1 MTNDQKTKSYEI
13 PKREV
18 FEAWKRVKSNKGS
31 AGVDGISIEQF
42 EMNLSKN
49 LYKVWNRMSSGSYF
63 PGAVKRVEIPKV
75 DGSMR
80 PLGIPNVCD
89 RIAQDVVRAR
99 LEVELEPIFHND
111 SYGFRPNKSAHDAI
125 AKCKSRCQKYNW
137 VIDLD
142 ISKYFDTI
150 DHELLMKAVRKHCQT
165 SWMIMYIERWLKA
178 PVLLTTG
185 ETINNNTGTPQ
196 GGVISPLLANLFLH
210 YVFDRWIS
218 KHHPKVLFE
227 RYADD
232 LIIHCETETEAR
244 QIFEQIQQRFSECN
258 LKVHPEKTKLVYCRD
273 YRRQDKN
280 HKIIKFDFLGV
291 TFRPRCATSKING
304 KAVVRFWPSASK
316 KSKKRVRD
324 KIKAI
329 INSKHTSVTVEI
341 LASKVNPIIKGWL
354 NYFARYYGVGDI
366 IFYIQKRLTNWLMRK
381 RQYNT
386 RRAIQ
391 WLVRCRKNCKTL
403 LAHWSYN

>member
-18 FEAWKRVKSNKGS
+18 WEAWKRVKSNKGS
-31 AGVDGISIEQF
+31 AGVDGVSIEQF
-42 EMNLSKN
+42 EINLSKN

-63 PGAVKRVEIPKV
+63 PGAVKRVEIPKP

-80 PLGIPNVCD
+80 PFGIPNVCD
-89 RIAQDVVRAR
+89 RIAQEVVRAR

-125 AKCKSRCQKYNW
+125 AKCKSRCQKYDW
-137 VIDLD
+137 IIDLD

-165 SWMIMYIERWLKA
+165 PWMIMYIERWLKA

-210 YVFDRWIS
+210 YVFDRWLS
-218 KHHPKVLFE
+218 KHHPNVPFE

-232 LIIHCETETEAR
+232 LIVHCETESEAR
-244 QIFEQIQQRFSECN
+244 QILEQIQQRLLECH

-273 YRRQDKN
+273 YRRQERN
-280 HKIIKFDFLGV
+280 HKNIKFDFLGV
-291 TFRPRCATSKING
+291 TFCPRCVTSKING

-316 KSKKRVRD
+316 KSKKRLRD

-329 INSKHTSVTVEI
+329 INAKHLLMEVDL
-341 LASKVNPIIKGWL
+341 LAYKINPIIKGWL
-354 NYFARYYGVGDI
+354 NYFARYYGSVAEWQHSCASQGW
-366 IFYIQKRLTNWLMRK
+366 FAK
-381 RQYNT
+381 
-386 RRAIQ
+386 
-391 WLVRCRKNCKTL
+391 C
-403 LAHWSYN
+403 

>member
-1 MTNDQKTKSYEI
+1 MLNSEAVHSGRLTRKSDEFSVMEKEQRGQPISLMRINTGKKNRMTNDQKTKSYEI

-244 QIFEQIQQRFSECN
+244 LMFSRILDTN
-258 LKVHPEKTKLVYCRD
+258 PY
-273 YRRQDKN
+273 
-280 HKIIKFDFLGV
+280 IKQNKE
-291 TFRPRCATSKING
+291 TC
-304 KAVVRFWPSASK
+304 
-316 KSKKRVRD
+316 
-324 KIKAI
+324 
-329 INSKHTSVTVEI
+329 
-341 LASKVNPIIKGWL
+341 
-354 NYFARYYGVGDI
+354 
-366 IFYIQKRLTNWLMRK
+366 
-381 RQYNT
+381 YN
-386 RRAIQ
+386 
-391 WLVRCRKNCKTL
+391 V
-403 LAHWSYN
+403 